1 MIFLVHTH
9 SPSITVNTAKRLH
22 KWHNDGDWFPS
33 VSPLPIPHCYW
44 RISPAGFSQRV
55 WNFFAAK
62 DQYQNINAQHLP
74 IQCTSKYN
82 GKLYLCAFKRKKAC
96 YIWNIYFTMPN
107 ITVNLKL
114 KARNIRDFLNDKPMP
129 K

>member
-1 MIFLVHTH
+1 MTVTGFHLYPP
-9 SPSITVNTAKRLH
+9 SPSHTAT
-22 KWHNDGDWFPS
+22 GAS
-33 VSPLPIPHCYW
+33 VLLV
-44 RISPAGFSQRV
+44 FLKRV

-74 IQCTSKYN
+74 LLVNIMENSTCVHLKE
-82 GKLYLCAFKRKKAC
+82 KKPARLYLKV
-96 YIWNIYFTMPN
+96 YFTMPN

>member
-33 VSPLPIPHCYW
+33 VSPPPHPTLLLAHQSCW
-44 RISPAGFSQRV
+44 FFSEGLEFFCCKRSISKHKCPTPP
-55 WNFFAAK
+55 N
-62 DQYQNINAQHLP
+62 
-74 IQCTSKYN
+74 TSKYN
-82 GKLYLCAFKRKKAC
+82 GKLYLCAFQRKKAC

>member
-74 IQCTSKYN
+74 ILVSIMENSTCVHLKE
-82 GKLYLCAFKRKKAC
+82 KKPARLYLKV
-96 YIWNIYFTMPN
+96 YFTMPN

-114 KARNIRDFLNDKPMP
+114 KARNMRDCLDDKPMP